1 MGASK
6 SILCCFPR
14 LLGHFSW
21 QEISPLFKA
30 VLGLHMHL
38 LAAMREGGIQFRLA
52 DQAVRIEG
60 LVGARVLDAVTLV
73 SSDATA
79 AGAKP
84 PGPGSGS
91 QNSSQ
96 AAATA
101 SLHAANV
108 LVPEATTSALV
119 LPDYA
124 GIAQPGE
131 SSQPRNSFGAPA
143 NGAVSR

>member
-1 MGASK
+1 M
-6 SILCCFPR
+6 
-14 LLGHFSW
+14 
-21 QEISPLFKA
+21 FKA

-73 SSDATA
+73 SSDAAA

-84 PGPGSGS
+84 SGPGSGS

-101 SLHAANV
+101 SLHAPDV
-108 LVPEATTSALV
+108 LVPEAATAALV

-124 GIAQPGE
+124 GIAQAGE
-131 SSQPRNSFGAPA
+131 SSQLRDSLGAPTG
-143 NGAVSR
+143 GAVSR